1 MPLKFLQIS
10 SKRAAGNTLRTT
22 TGRCE
27 SSPTVPGPANTF
39 DSTDLNTLQT
49 ALRTAVEK
57 EDYAAAAKIRN
68 RIRELGGGSNQKDW
82 LELGL
87 PEWLADRAERC
98 GYRFPTAVQAEAAE
112 QLYKGSDVLIQ
123 AQTGSG
129 KTLAFLLPCLA
140 KLDAA
145 LQQVTFLRRTESAGM
160 MQPLA
165 MILVPTRE
173 LGAQIAL
180 LSWRMLGGNL
190 SSKNPGDE
198 ANMFTY
204 QGPRDVRVVGI
215 LDEKDV
221 ERCRGD
227 VEGGGLLEGVQIIV
241 ATPTFAAQAF
251 RNGDLFPEMLQF
263 IAVDELDLC
272 IEQDDVAVTELL
284 SIPERAN
291 TVRQVALSGATL
303 PAGIFERCVE
313 QNWMVNQP
321 VLVGNVPAAG
331 TIGPSLV
338 PSSLSHRVVSV
349 PESRKLVALCR
360 LLRQDLSERG
370 EDAVKTDTRVVVFA
384 ETEDQALEAAA
395 PLRRS
400 LWQQHEIVV
409 CISGGYEP
417 LKILEDFR
425 DGRATLLIAT
435 ANAARGLDLRCVSH
449 VYSLGPPRDLA
460 EYVHRAGRTGRIG
473 GDLDGGV
480 ESYPRRQDPLSP
492 SRRAAWLTRA
502 QVLDV
507 LFRACRSAF
516 PVRRVASGC
525 VAQGLQERLPGTTR
539 GQWMCCS
546 GLAGA
551 PSFLARRVASG
562 CVAQG
567 LQERLPGTTRGQWT

>member
-1 MPLKFLQIS
+1 MTKL
-10 SKRAAGNTLRTT
+10 GEE
-22 TGRCE
+22 E
-27 SSPTVPGPANTF
+27 SLHRIHELEGTSGIARRV
-39 DSTDLNTLQT
+39 DQLQT

-112 QLYKGSDVLIQ
+112 QLYKGSD

-272 IEQDDVAVTELL
+272 IEQDVQRAEPSMVGCVCAVRCSQDDVAVTELL

-449 VYSLGPPRDLA
+449 GKPAS
-460 EYVHRAGRTGRIG
+460 
-473 GDLDGGV
+473 
-480 ESYPRRQDPLSP
+480 PLP
-492 SRRAAWLTRA
+492 L
-502 QVLDV
+502 
-507 LFRACRSAF
+507 
-516 PVRRVASGC
+516 
-525 VAQGLQERLPGTTR
+525 RL
-539 GQWMCCS
+539 
-546 GLAGA
+546 
-551 PSFLARRVASG
+551 
-562 CVAQG
+562 
-567 LQERLPGTTRGQWT
+567 